1 MANVFDYINDFF
13 AGGEEALRNI
23 EKELERSFIKNIL
36 APAKK
41 ARVSTIEKD
50 TEKYMK
56 ISLLSAQES
65 LKEVSKNI
73 DSSMKGEFS
82 TKVVETI
89 ETKSKEYP
97 KALNGT
103 K

>member
-23 EKELERSFIKNIL
+23 EK
-36 APAKK
+36 
-41 ARVSTIEKD
+41 D

-56 ISLLSAQES
+56 IALLSAQES

-97 KALNGT
+97 NALNDT
-103 K
+103 KETSGF

>member
-1 MANVFDYINDFF
+1 
-13 AGGEEALRNI
+13 
-23 EKELERSFIKNIL
+23 
-36 APAKK
+36 
-41 ARVSTIEKD
+41 
-50 TEKYMK
+50 MK

>member
-1 MANVFDYINDFF
+1 M
-13 AGGEEALRNI
+13 
-23 EKELERSFIKNIL
+23 

-41 ARVSTIEKD
+41 VRISTIEKD

-82 TKVVETI
+82 RKVVETI

>member
-1 MANVFDYINDFF
+1 M
-13 AGGEEALRNI
+13 
-23 EKELERSFIKNIL
+23 

-41 ARVSTIEKD
+41 ARISTIEKD
-50 TEKYMK
+50 TKKYMK

>member
-1 MANVFDYINDFF
+1 M
-13 AGGEEALRNI
+13 
-23 EKELERSFIKNIL
+23 

-41 ARVSTIEKD
+41 ARISTIKKD

>member
-1 MANVFDYINDFF
+1 MDLFNYVFDFVSGVDDSFR
-13 AGGEEALRNI
+13 EI
-23 EKELERSFIKNIL
+23 EKEIERLFVRQIL

-41 ARVSTIEKD
+41 ARISTIEKD

-82 TKVVETI
+82 RKVVETI

>member
-1 MANVFDYINDFF
+1 M
-13 AGGEEALRNI
+13 
-23 EKELERSFIKNIL
+23 

-41 ARVSTIEKD
+41 ARISTIEKD

-82 TKVVETI
+82 TKIVETI
-89 ETKSKEYP
+89 ETKSKEYLN
-97 KALNGT
+97 ALNGT

>member
-1 MANVFDYINDFF
+1 
-13 AGGEEALRNI
+13 
-23 EKELERSFIKNIL
+23 
-36 APAKK
+36 
-41 ARVSTIEKD
+41 
-50 TEKYMK
+50 MK

-82 TKVVETI
+82 TKIVETI
-89 ETKSKEYP
+89 ETKSKEYLN
-97 KALNGT
+97 ALNGT

>member
-41 ARVSTIEKD
+41 ARIST

-56 ISLLSAQES
+56 SSLLSAQES

>member
-1 MANVFDYINDFF
+1 M
-13 AGGEEALRNI
+13 
-23 EKELERSFIKNIL
+23 

-41 ARVSTIEKD
+41 ARISTIEKD

-82 TKVVETI
+82 TKVVKTI

-97 KALNGT
+97 KSLNGT

>member
-1 MANVFDYINDFF
+1 M
-13 AGGEEALRNI
+13 
-23 EKELERSFIKNIL
+23 

-41 ARVSTIEKD
+41 ARISTIEKD

-82 TKVVETI
+82 RKVVETI

-97 KALNGT
+97 NALNGT

>member
-13 AGGEEALRNI
+13 AGGEEALRN
-23 EKELERSFIKNIL
+23 
-36 APAKK
+36 
-41 ARVSTIEKD
+41 IEKD

-97 KALNGT
+97 DALNGT

>member
-1 MANVFDYINDFF
+1 MDLFNYVFDFVSGVDDSFR
-13 AGGEEALRNI
+13 EI
-23 EKELERSFIKNIL
+23 EKEIERLFVRQIL

-41 ARVSTIEKD
+41 ARISTIEKD

-82 TKVVETI
+82 RKVVETI

-97 KALNGT
+97 KALKGT

>member
-1 MANVFDYINDFF
+1 M
-13 AGGEEALRNI
+13 R
-23 EKELERSFIKNIL
+23 
-36 APAKK
+36 
-41 ARVSTIEKD
+41 
-50 TEKYMK
+50 

-97 KALNGT
+97 NALNDT
-103 K
+103 KETFGF

>member
-1 MANVFDYINDFF
+1 MDLFNYVFDFVSGVDDSFR
-13 AGGEEALRNI
+13 EI
-23 EKELERSFIKNIL
+23 EKEIERLFVRQIL

-41 ARVSTIEKD
+41 ARISTIEKD

>member
-1 MANVFDYINDFF
+1 M
-13 AGGEEALRNI
+13 
-23 EKELERSFIKNIL
+23 

-41 ARVSTIEKD
+41 ARISTIEKD

-82 TKVVETI
+82 TKVVETL

-97 KALNGT
+97 DALNGT

>member
-23 EKELERSFIKNIL
+23 EK
-36 APAKK
+36 
-41 ARVSTIEKD
+41 D

-56 ISLLSAQES
+56 IALLSAQES

-82 TKVVETI
+82 TKVVETL

-97 KALNGT
+97 DALNGT